1 MENIKEKLKVLIENI
16 KEKNIDDYKEL
27 IKNKR
32 SVIIG
37 MVTAVL
43 LISTIIIYSNVDSK
57 EEVLKKLQISLTEG
71 KPQKIKD
78 SIKLDD
84 ESINRKSIEP
94 FINYYNKNGALIS
107 NLISELRSK
116 GISSVVEVKSKG
128 LLFWEDYYINLHPVS
143 IKIDSNFN
151 EGEFFIGDKKIANNG
166 MAISLVPGLYNVK
179 GKLVTKYGDVISEKS
194 IPLMQNDKV
203 SINFEAVK
211 FTITSPYKDA
221 KVFINKEYSGK
232 TVGEIGEVGPVPSNS
247 SIGVSIEKEF
257 PWGVIKSEEKKVSNI
272 PNIIL
277 DINMTND
284 RLINDIEK
292 KLNDFYIS
300 TFEAL
305 NNKNKE
311 LIIGTKEDA
320 KNKIYENIEKKSL
333 LFKNNYEISDLNM
346 KIESS
351 EFTYQEDKYKAK
363 IVVNLNYNIYKKL
376 LPFVNEN
383 KDELFLTSLVYEE
396 DTWLVEDVQR
406 FSEE

>member
-84 ESINRKSIEP
+84 ESINRKNIEP

-232 TVGEIGEVGPVPSNS
+232 TVEEIGEVGPVPSNS

>member
-57 EEVLKKLQISLTEG
+57 EEVLKKLQISLSEG